1 MTTVA
6 IAALVLARDDVADAD
21 VINFLTAVF
30 DNLDEITEAH
40 AKGADLDL
48 AYAAECGLP
57 YHPGAAKYFEE
68 QGITVTVK

>member
-1 MTTVA
+1 M
-6 IAALVLARDDVADAD
+6 ILRDFKAEDAYTIVKTIFEGKD
-21 VINFLTAVF
+21 A
-30 DNLDEITEAH
+30 ITEAH